1 MQNEDQF
8 PTPHERENQLNK
20 VDEQTDNEANRTA
33 NDHVE
38 SGQEGADSLSTQ
50 GDYEEVKDSLG
61 GGTNLSLDQLKEDDG
76 QPSEED
82 EA

>member
-8 PTPHERENQLNK
+8 PTPHERENQLKK

-50 GDYEEVKDSLG
+50 GDYEEVKDNLG

-82 EA
+82 KA